1 MTTYPSGE
9 LAGPGTLPFPFGLPR
24 PGPASRPRPS
34 ARERARACGRG
45 RVGKQRQQAP
55 GGEARAPAPAL
66 APAPTRSARPSHDQ
80 GHPHLQQPREAAALQ
95 VLPALCE
102 YAPAA
107 EPGEGERRRRAA
119 PGGFLGTTLAPPRPS
134 RRPTRRAAGCQLGR
148 WGAAATPRRPLAVSG
163 RGGFSA
169 SRGAAHL
176 PGTLSPAPQ
185 PHTAAAPLF
194 PVGRPQGVAGA
205 QSGSR
210 SHSPQPRL
218 ARVDCFLSSADI
230 WATVSAL
237 ILSELK
243 QLWLSARPAQSVQGV
258 SIRKHRKPSVTSRW
272 LLKKEIKRGGPEVSL
287 GLLTYCVNLLLK

>member
-9 LAGPGTLPFPFGLPR
+9 LAGPGTLPFPLGLPR

-107 EPGEGERRRRAA
+107 EPGESRRRAA
-119 PGGFLGTTLAPPRPS
+119 PSGFLATTLAPPRPS
-134 RRPTRRAAGCQLGR
+134 WCPTSRAAGCQLGR
-148 WGAAATPRRPLAVSG
+148 WGAAATPRPPLAVSG

-176 PGTLSPAPQ
+176 PGTSARVPQ
-185 PHTAAAPLF
+185 PGPSAPLF
-194 PVGRPQGVAGA
+194 PVGGSQRVAGA
-205 QSGSR
+205 QSRSR
-210 SHSPQPRL
+210 SHFPCPGCPRWT
-218 ARVDCFLSSADI
+218 DFC
-230 WATVSAL
+230 
-237 ILSELK
+237 
-243 QLWLSARPAQSVQGV
+243 RP
-258 SIRKHRKPSVTSRW
+258 RTD
-272 LLKKEIKRGGPEVSL
+272 GPP
-287 GLLTYCVNLLLK
+287 CPP

>member
-45 RVGKQRQQAP
+45 RVGKQRQQAH
-55 GGEARAPAPAL
+55 GGEARAPAPTL

-107 EPGEGERRRRAA
+107 EPDEGERRRRAA
-119 PGGFLGTTLAPPRPS
+119 PGGFLRTTLAPPRPS
-134 RRPTRRAAGCQLGR
+134 RRPTCRAAGCQLGR

-176 PGTLSPAPQ
+176 SGTSARVPQ
-185 PHTAAAPLF
+185 PGPSAPHRGRAPVSRPATAGGSRRPVRF
-194 PVGRPQGVAGA
+194 PVPLPAAQAGPGGLLSVVRGQMGHRVRPNPLRA
-205 QSGSR
+205 QAT
-210 SHSPQPRL
+210 L
-218 ARVDCFLSSADI
+218 ARRTPCPVCPRCFHTGA
-230 WATVSAL
+230 A
-237 ILSELK
+237 E
-243 QLWLSARPAQSVQGV
+243 AQCDSQVA
-258 SIRKHRKPSVTSRW
+258 I
-272 LLKKEIKRGGPEVSL
+272 EKR
-287 GLLTYCVNLLLK
+287 N